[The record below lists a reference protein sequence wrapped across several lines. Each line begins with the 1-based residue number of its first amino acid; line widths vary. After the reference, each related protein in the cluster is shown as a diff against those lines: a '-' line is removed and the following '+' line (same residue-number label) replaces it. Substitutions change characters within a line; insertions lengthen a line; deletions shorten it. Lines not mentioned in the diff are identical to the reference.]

1 MAAHP
6 ASSRGVLFMHS
17 ASKSRASHK
26 ERAHSH
32 SPFSPLILS
41 FRAVNLGEES
51 AFGFQFW
58 QFWSRLAGAIL
69 AIFAVVILLP
79 CLCILAPLAGPI
91 LHGSRPFSLTSSRKR
106 NFWNFIPRN

>member
-41 FRAVNLGEES
+41 FRAVNFGEES

-58 QFWSRLAGAIL
+58 QFWSRSAGAIL
-69 AIFAVVILLP
+69 AIFTVVILLP
-79 CLCILAPLAGPI
+79 CPCMLAPLAGLIPR
-91 LHGSRPFSLTSSRKR
+91 GSPYSFRRSSRKR
-106 NFWNFIPRN
+106 